1 MAKALALARIVW
13 MGATLK
19 KIHPRP
25 NMEPD
30 DEIDYIKPN
39 ARTSYCYVRLPTPTK
54 SPAEI
59 SIKGG
64 CMTIGGLAC
73 RHGHGTTYAHHI
85 SQDKNWLRSR
95 LNLQPQVGVSICD
108 AIENTC
114 SGAKL
119 PLAPLPAGSS
129 NSGGAA
135 GASGCIGALRIGRGL
150 AQVSQL
156 LERRCL

>member
-1 MAKALALARIVW
+1 MD
-13 MGATLK
+13 ATLK

-30 DEIDYIKPN
+30 DEINYIKPN
-39 ARTSYCYVRLPTPTK
+39 ARTSYCYVRLATLTMRRTK

-73 RHGHGTTYAHHI
+73 RRPRPRHHVSYVHLI
-85 SQDKNWLRSR
+85 RTKTGCEVAPTC
-95 LNLQPQVGVSICD
+95 NLQVGASICD

-114 SGAKL
+114 GGAKL
-119 PLAPLPAGSS
+119 PLAPLPPAQ
-129 NSGGAA
+129 ATVEVQLWP
-135 GASGCIGALRIGRGL
+135 SGCIGALRIGRGL

-156 LERRCL
+156 LEPRCL